1 MSQNDEKERGGWVGR
16 RGETKGVERRFRFR
30 LSGGSRRCG
39 GEARE
44 GRAFAN
50 GPSATGV
57 EQWREPG
64 RERRS
69 EEDAKLIR
77 VELKVAGDVVE
88 QAPSTASGQRI
99 VLKRLKAEWRRST
112 CNSSRPALRLT
123 LFGWVAL

>member
-1 MSQNDEKERGGWVGR
+1 MVGR
-16 RGETKGVERRFRFR
+16 RGETKGGERRYRFR

-57 EQWREPG
+57 EQWIMEGTWKAG

-77 VELKVAGDVVE
+77 VELKAAGDVVE
-88 QAPSTASGQRI
+88 QAPGTASGQRI
-99 VLKRLKAEWRRST
+99 ALK
-112 CNSSRPALRLT
+112 
-123 LFGWVAL
+123 V